1 MEPDPNI
8 HRMAGRIPQS
18 FIDDLTA
25 RADIVELIGSRVE
38 LKKAGRE
45 YRACCPFHNE
55 KTPSFWV
62 SPVKQFYH
70 CFGCGAHGTALGF
83 LMEYDKL
90 SFPEAIEELASRL
103 GLDVPREAGS
113 QPDTAGSTTPLY
125 DMNLRVAKY
134 FASVLPNDARAR
146 EYVKKR
152 GLTSETIDKFLIG
165 FATNS
170 WNEVLKRFGA
180 KDADRKALS
189 DCGLIIER
197 ERTDSRTLDR
207 HYDRFRD
214 RLMFPI
220 RDSRGRV
227 LAFGGRIIDAG
238 EPKYLNS
245 PETMLFHKGRE
256 LYGLYEVRQSRTTL
270 KRLLV
275 VEGYMDVARLHQA
288 GVNYAVATLGTA
300 TTPEHLRR
308 IFKLVN
314 EVVFCFDGDKAG
326 RSAAWRAL
334 GNALPEAR
342 DGRQIRFLFLPEGH
356 DPDSLVGEEGREA
369 FEKRLDGSLPLSEYL
384 ASALAEQADLSHAD
398 GRAQFAELARPLVTK
413 VAPGVYRDLLIE
425 RLSEAIKLTSARL
438 NQLWFNEV
446 TDTAG
451 NHLTSS
457 TPSMP
462 GSARSSSGSRAPRD
476 GGGGRGLVT
485 KAVKLVVHFPSIA
498 GKVSGAHLTQL
509 EMTDDPGS
517 RFLFEL
523 LDQLQ
528 QEPAPNTAVLLER
541 WRERPEVIRMRAL
554 AGEEMLGLEESSAA
568 LDLIAAIEKLAL
580 EPTMRRHDELMAKGD
595 LTDDERTELKE
606 LNVAIHVAKSRGN
619 PTASGTNPGG
629 R

>member
-1 MEPDPNI
+1 
-8 HRMAGRIPQS
+8 MAGRIPQS
-18 FIDDLTA
+18 FIDELTA

-62 SPVKQFYH
+62 SPQKQFYH

-90 SFPEAIEELASRL
+90 SFPEAIEELAGRL
-103 GLDVPREAGS
+103 GLDVPREAS
-113 QPDTAGSTTPLY
+113 STPDNSGSTQPLY
-125 DMNLRVAKY
+125 DLNLKVAKY
-134 FASVLPNDARAR
+134 FASVLPGDARAR
-146 EYVKKR
+146 EYARKR
-152 GLTSETIDKFLIG
+152 GLTRDTVERFMIG
-165 FATNS
+165 FAPNS
-170 WNEVLKRFGA
+170 WNEVLKRFGPTE
-180 KDADRKALS
+180 ADRKVLLE
-189 DCGLIIER
+189 CGLVIER

-227 LAFGGRIIDAG
+227 LAFGGRIVDQG

-245 PETMLFHKGRE
+245 PETLLFHKGRE

-270 KRLLV
+270 KRLMV

-326 RSAAWRAL
+326 RAAAWRAL
-334 GNALPEAR
+334 GNALAEAR

-369 FEKRLDGSLPLSEYL
+369 FEKRLDGALPLSEYL
-384 ASALAEQADLSHAD
+384 ANALGEQVDLSHAD
-398 GRAQFAELARPLVTK
+398 GRAQFAELARPLVSK
-413 VAPGVYRDLLIE
+413 VAPGVYRDLLID
-425 RLSEAIKLTSARL
+425 RLSESIKLPSARL
-438 NQLWFNEV
+438 NQLWFNEI
-446 TDTAG
+446 TDSAG
-451 NHLTSS
+451 SHTTSS
-457 TPSMP
+457 ASEAAA
-462 GSARSSSGSRAPRD
+462 ARAANRPQRARD
-476 GGGGRGLVT
+476 GGGGKGL
-485 KAVKLVVHFPSIA
+485 VHFPGIA
-498 GKVSGAHLTQL
+498 AGVSGAQLTQL

-523 LDQLQ
+523 IDQLQ
-528 QEPAPNTAVLLER
+528 QDPAANTGVLLMR
-541 WRERPEVIRMRAL
+541 WRDRPESPRMTAL
-554 AGEEMLGLEESSAA
+554 AQEELPGIEESGAA
-568 LDLIAAIEKLAL
+568 LELAAAIAALGM
-580 EPTMRRHDELMAKGD
+580 EPTLRRHQELIDKVE
-595 LTDDERTELKE
+595 LTEDERAELRE
-606 LNVAIHVAKSRGN
+606 LTVAMARSKGTSQS
-619 PTASGTNPGG
+619 SGTGPSG

>member
-1 MEPDPNI
+1 
-8 HRMAGRIPQS
+8 MAGRIPQS

-45 YRACCPFHNE
+45 FRACCPFHSE

-62 SPVKQFYH
+62 SPQKQFYH

-90 SFPEAIEELASRL
+90 SFPEAIEELAGRV
-103 GLDVPREAGS
+103 GVDVPREASS
-113 QPDTAGSTTPLY
+113 QPDTSGSTTPLY

-134 FASVLPNDARAR
+134 FASVLPQDARAK
-146 EYVKKR
+146 EYAKKR
-152 GLTSETIDKFLIG
+152 GLTRETIDKFMIG

-227 LAFGGRIIDAG
+227 LAFGGRIIDQG

-256 LYGLYEVRQSRTTL
+256 LYGMYEVRQARTSL

-275 VEGYMDVARLHQA
+275 VEGYMDVARLHQS

-308 IFKLVN
+308 IFKLVG

-326 RSAAWRAL
+326 RAAAWRAL
-334 GNALPEAR
+334 NNALPEAR
-342 DGRQIRFLFLPEGH
+342 EGRQIRFLFLPEGH
-356 DPDSLVGEEGREA
+356 DPDSLVGEEGREK
-369 FEKRLDGSLPLSEYL
+369 FEKRLEGALPLSEYL

-398 GRAQFAELARPLVTK
+398 GRAQYAELARPLVTK
-413 VAPGVYRDLLIE
+413 VAPGVYRDLLID
-425 RLSEAIKLTSARL
+425 RLSESIKLPSARL

-446 TDTAG
+446 TDNQG
-451 NHLTSS
+451 NHLTNSPAEGRPR
-457 TPSMP
+457 T
-462 GSARSSSGSRAPRD
+462 SARPKD
-476 GGGGRGLVT
+476 GGGNKGLVT
-485 KAVKLVVHFPSIA
+485 KAVKLVVHFPGIA
-498 GKVSGAHLTQL
+498 EKISGAQLTRL
-509 EMTDDPGS
+509 ELNEDAGS

-523 LDQLQ
+523 IDQLQ
-528 QEPAPNTAVLLER
+528 QEPAAHTGQLLER
-541 WRERPEVIRMRAL
+541 WRNRPEGPRMEAL
-554 AGEEMLGLEESSAA
+554 AGEEIVGLDDVGAA
-568 LDLIAAIEKLAL
+568 LELVAAIDKLAL
-580 EPTMRRHDELMAKGD
+580 EPTIRRYDELMAKGE
-595 LTDDERTELKE
+595 LSDDERVELKE
-606 LNVAIHVAKSRGN
+606 LTVALHVAKARS
-619 PTASGTNPGG
+619 ASG
-629 R
+629 

>member
-1 MEPDPNI
+1 
-8 HRMAGRIPQS
+8 MAGRIPQS

-90 SFPEAIEELASRL
+90 SFPEAIEELAGRL

-113 QPDTAGSTTPLY
+113 QPDNSGSTTPLY

-146 EYVKKR
+146 EYAKKR
-152 GLTSETIDKFLIG
+152 GLTRDTADKFMIG

-180 KDADRKALS
+180 NDADRKVLAE
-189 DCGLIIER
+189 CGLIIER

-227 LAFGGRIIDAG
+227 LAFGGRIIDQG

-256 LYGLYEVRQSRTTL
+256 LYGLYEVRQSRATL

-326 RSAAWRAL
+326 RAAAWRAL

-342 DGRQIRFLFLPEGH
+342 EGRQIRFLFLPEGH

-369 FEKRLDGSLPLSEYL
+369 FEKRLEGALPLSEYL
-384 ASALAEQADLSHAD
+384 ATALAEQADLSHAD

-425 RLSEAIKLTSARL
+425 RLADSIKLTSARL

-451 NHLTSS
+451 NHLAAAPVSAA
-457 TPSMP
+457 P
-462 GSARSSSGSRAPRD
+462 GARNPISNRVARD
-476 GGGGRGLVT
+476 GGGNKGLVT
-485 KAVKLVVHFPSIA
+485 RAVKLVVHFPAVANRI
-498 GKVSGAHLTQL
+498 SGALLSKL
-509 EMTDDPGS
+509 EMANDPGS

-528 QEPAPNTAVLLER
+528 QEPASNTAVLLER
-541 WRERPEVIRMRAL
+541 WRDRDQEVKRMREL
-554 AGEEMLGLEESSAA
+554 AGEEMLGLEEASAA
-568 LDLIAAIEKLAL
+568 LDLIAAIEPLAL
-580 EPTMRRHDELMAKGD
+580 EPTLRRHDELMAKGD
-595 LTDDERTELKE
+595 LTDDERAELKE
-606 LNVAIHVAKSRGN
+606 LNVAIHMAKSKGA
-619 PTASGTNPGG
+619 PTSSGAGAPG

>member
-1 MEPDPNI
+1 
-8 HRMAGRIPQS
+8 MAGRIPQS

-103 GLDVPREAGS
+103 GLDVPREAGG
-113 QPDTAGSTTPLY
+113 QPDTAGSTAPLY

-134 FASVLPNDARAR
+134 FASVLPNDARAK
-146 EYVKKR
+146 EYVTKR
-152 GLTSETIDKFLIG
+152 GLTRETVDKFMIG

-256 LYGLYEVRQSRTTL
+256 LYGLFEVRQSRATL

-308 IFKLVN
+308 VFKLVN
-314 EVVFCFDGDKAG
+314 EVVFCFDGDRAG
-326 RSAAWRAL
+326 RAAAWRAL

-384 ASALAEQADLSHAD
+384 ASALAEQTDLGHAD

-413 VAPGVYRDLLIE
+413 VVPGVYRDLLID
-425 RLSEAIKLTSARL
+425 RLAESIKLTSARL

-446 TDTAG
+446 TDLAG
-451 NHLTSS
+451 NHLAGAS
-457 TPSMP
+457 
-462 GSARSSSGSRAPRD
+462 RVSGSGFGASTTARLAPNRPRD

-485 KAVKLVVHFPSIA
+485 KAVKLVVHFPAIA
-498 GKVSGAHLTQL
+498 GKVSGAQLTQL

-528 QEPAPNTAVLLER
+528 QDPAAHSAQLLER
-541 WRERPEVIRMRAL
+541 WRDRPEVVRMRAL

-568 LDLIAAIEKLAL
+568 LDLIAAIETLAL
-580 EPTMRRHDELMAKGD
+580 EPTLRRYDELLAKTD
-595 LTDDERTELKE
+595 LNDDERQELKE
-606 LNVAIHVAKSRGN
+606 LNVAIHMAKSKTK
-619 PTASGTNPGG
+619 PAA
-629 R
+629 

>member
-1 MEPDPNI
+1 
-8 HRMAGRIPQS
+8 
-18 FIDDLTA
+18 
-25 RADIVELIGSRVE
+25 
-38 LKKAGRE
+38 
-45 YRACCPFHNE
+45 
-55 KTPSFWV
+55 
-62 SPVKQFYH
+62 
-70 CFGCGAHGTALGF
+70 
-83 LMEYDKL
+83 
-90 SFPEAIEELASRL
+90 
-103 GLDVPREAGS
+103 
-113 QPDTAGSTTPLY
+113 
-125 DMNLRVAKY
+125 MNLRVAKY
-134 FASVLPNDARAR
+134 FASVLPNDSRAR
-146 EYVKKR
+146 DYAQKR
-152 GLTSETIDKFLIG
+152 GLTRETIDTFMIG

-180 KDADRKALS
+180 KDADRKVLS

-288 GVNYAVATLGTA
+288 GITYAVATLGTA

-314 EVVFCFDGDKAG
+314 EVVFCFDGDRAG
-326 RSAAWRAL
+326 RAAAWRAL

-342 DGRQIRFLFLPEGH
+342 DGRQIRFLFLPEGQ
-356 DPDSLVGEEGREA
+356 DPDSLVGAEGREA

-384 ASALAEQADLSHAD
+384 TSALSEQADLSHAD

-413 VAPGVYRDLLIE
+413 VVPGVYRDLLIDHLAE
-425 RLSEAIKLTSARL
+425 SIKLNSARL

-446 TDTAG
+446 TDTVG
-451 NHLTSS
+451 NHLAGSGPSSESGLSS
-457 TPSMP
+457 T
-462 GSARSSSGSRAPRD
+462 SARRSAPRPRD

-485 KAVKLVVHFPSIA
+485 KAVKLVVHFPAIA
-498 GKVSGAHLTQL
+498 SKISGAQLSQL

-523 LDQLQ
+523 LDHLQ
-528 QEPAPNTAVLLER
+528 QDPAAHTAQLLER
-541 WRERPEVIRMRAL
+541 WRERPEVTRMREL

-568 LDLIAAIEKLAL
+568 LDLIAAIERLAL
-580 EPTMRRHDELMAKGD
+580 EPTMRRHDELMAKPA
-595 LTDDERTELKE
+595 LTDDERAELKE
-606 LNVAIHVAKSRGN
+606 LNVAIHLAKSRAN
-619 PTASGTNPGG
+619 PSPSGA
-629 R
+629 RQVSR

>member
-1 MEPDPNI
+1 
-8 HRMAGRIPQS
+8 MAGRIPQS

-113 QPDTAGSTTPLY
+113 QPDTAGSTAPLY

-146 EYVKKR
+146 EYAKKR
-152 GLTSETIDKFLIG
+152 GLTRDTADKFMIG

-180 KDADRKALS
+180 NDTDRKVLA

-326 RSAAWRAL
+326 RAAAWRAL

-342 DGRQIRFLFLPEGH
+342 EGRQIRFLFLPEGH

-384 ASALAEQADLSHAD
+384 ATALAEQADLSHAD

-425 RLSEAIKLTSARL
+425 RMAESIKLTSARL

-451 NHLTSS
+451 NHLSGG
-457 TPSMP
+457 PSP
-462 GSARSSSGSRAPRD
+462 AGSGGAGSNTGYAGVRRPRD

-498 GKVSGAHLTQL
+498 TKVSGAHLSQL
-509 EMTDDPGS
+509 EMTDDAGS

-528 QEPAPNTAVLLER
+528 QEPAANSAVLLER
-541 WRERPEVIRMRAL
+541 WRERPEVARMRAL

-580 EPTMRRHDELMAKGD
+580 EPTMRRYEELMAKGN
-595 LTDDERTELKE
+595 LTEDESAELKE
-606 LNVAIHVAKSRGN
+606 LNVAIHMAKSRGSPG
-619 PTASGTNPGG
+619 PTNSL
-629 R
+629 RE

>member
-1 MEPDPNI
+1 
-8 HRMAGRIPQS
+8 MAGRIPQS
-18 FIDDLTA
+18 FIDELTA

-62 SPVKQFYH
+62 SPQKQFYH

-90 SFPEAIEELASRL
+90 SFPEAIEELAGRL
-103 GLDVPREAGS
+103 GLEVPREASS
-113 QPDTAGSTTPLY
+113 QPDTSGSTQPLY
-125 DMNLRVAKY
+125 DLNLKVAKY
-134 FASVLPNDARAR
+134 FASVLPGDARAK
-146 EYVKKR
+146 EYAKKR
-152 GLTSETIDKFLIG
+152 GLTRETVERFMIG
-165 FATNS
+165 FAPNS
-170 WNEVLKRFGA
+170 WNELLKRFGST
-180 KDADRKALS
+180 DADRKVLLE
-189 DCGLIIER
+189 CGLIIER

-227 LAFGGRIIDAG
+227 LAFGGRIIDQG

-245 PETMLFHKGRE
+245 PETLLFHKGRE
-256 LYGLYEVRQSRTTL
+256 LYGLYEVRQSRTAL
-270 KRLLV
+270 KRLMV

-326 RSAAWRAL
+326 RAAAWRAL
-334 GNALPEAR
+334 ANALPEAR

-356 DPDSLVGEEGREA
+356 DPDSLVGEEGREK
-369 FEKRLDGSLPLSEYL
+369 FEKRLDGALPLSEYL
-384 ASALAEQADLSHAD
+384 ATALGEQVDLSHAD
-398 GRAQFAELARPLVTK
+398 GRAQFAELARPLVSK
-413 VAPGVYRDLLIE
+413 VAPGVYRDLLVS
-425 RLSEAIKLTSARL
+425 RLSESIKLPTARL

-446 TDTAG
+446 TDASGGHTAAPAG
-451 NHLTSS
+451 EPTSNR
-457 TPSMP
+457 
-462 GSARSSSGSRAPRD
+462 AANRSPRARD
-476 GGGGRGLVT
+476 GGGGKGLVT
-485 KAVKLVVHFPSIA
+485 RSVKLLVHFPGIA
-498 GKVSGAHLTQL
+498 ARITGAQLTQL

-523 LDQLQ
+523 IDQLQ
-528 QEPAPNTAVLLER
+528 QEPAASTGVLLMR
-541 WRERPEVIRMRAL
+541 WRERPEVARMTAL
-554 AGEEMLGLEESSAA
+554 AQEELPGIDESGAA
-568 LDLIAAIEKLAL
+568 LELAAAIAALAL
-580 EPTMRRHDELMAKGD
+580 EPTLRRHQELIDKGE
-595 LTDDERTELKE
+595 LTDDERTELRE
-606 LNVAIHVAKSRGN
+606 LTMAMARSKGSHPAPG
-619 PTASGTNPGG
+619 PGTAGQQKL
-629 R
+629 

>member
-1 MEPDPNI
+1 
-8 HRMAGRIPQS
+8 
-18 FIDDLTA
+18 
-25 RADIVELIGSRVE
+25 
-38 LKKAGRE
+38 
-45 YRACCPFHNE
+45 
-55 KTPSFWV
+55 

-113 QPDTAGSTTPLY
+113 QPDNTGSTTPLY

-146 EYVKKR
+146 EYAKKR
-152 GLTSETIDKFLIG
+152 GLTRDTADKFMIG

-170 WNEVLKRFGA
+170 WNEVLKRFGGN
-180 KDADRKALS
+180 DGDRKVLS

-326 RSAAWRAL
+326 RAAAWRAL

-342 DGRQIRFLFLPEGH
+342 DGRQIRFLFLPEGQ
-356 DPDSLVGEEGREA
+356 DPDSLVGVEGREA

-384 ASALAEQADLSHAD
+384 ASALADQADLGHAD
-398 GRAQFAELARPLVTK
+398 GRAQFAELARPLVSK

-425 RLSEAIKLTSARL
+425 RLAESIRLTSARL

-446 TDTAG
+446 TDAAG
-451 NHLTSS
+451 NHLASAPVS
-457 TPSMP
+457 TPS
-462 GSARSSSGSRAPRD
+462 GSRQTTATRAPRD
-476 GGGGRGLVT
+476 GGAGRSLVT

-580 EPTMRRHDELMAKGD
+580 EPTMRRHDELMAKTD
-595 LTDDERTELKE
+595 LTDDERAELKD
-606 LNVAIHVAKSRGN
+606 LNVAIHMAKSKAN
-619 PTASGTNPGG
+619 PVASQTNPAG

>member
-1 MEPDPNI
+1 
-8 HRMAGRIPQS
+8 MAGRIPQG

-45 YRACCPFHNE
+45 YRACCPFHSE

-62 SPVKQFYH
+62 SPQKQFYH

-90 SFPEAIEELASRL
+90 SFPEAIEELAGRL
-103 GLDVPREAGS
+103 GVDVPREASG
-113 QPDTAGSTTPLY
+113 QPDNSGSTTPLY

-146 EYVKKR
+146 EYATKR
-152 GLTSETIDKFLIG
+152 GLTRDTVEKFMIG

-180 KDADRKALS
+180 NDADRKALS

-227 LAFGGRIIDAG
+227 LAFGGRIIDQG

-256 LYGLYEVRQSRTTL
+256 LYGMYEVRQARTTL

-308 IFKLVN
+308 VFKLVN

-326 RSAAWRAL
+326 RAAAWRAL
-334 GNALPEAR
+334 NNALPEAR
-342 DGRQIRFLFLPEGH
+342 DGRQIRFLFLPEGQ
-356 DPDSLVGEEGREA
+356 DPDSLVGEEGREK
-369 FEKRLDGSLPLSEYL
+369 FEKRLDGALPLSEYL
-384 ASALAEQADLSHAD
+384 ATALGEQADLTHAD

-413 VAPGVYRDLLIE
+413 VVPGVYRDLLID
-425 RLSEAIKLTSARL
+425 RLSESIKLPAARL

-446 TDTAG
+446 TDPQG
-451 NHLTSS
+451 NHLGGGTD
-457 TPSMP
+457 PAAASMAQRRT
-462 GSARSSSGSRAPRD
+462 GNRPRD
-476 GGGGRGLVT
+476 GGGNKGLVT
-485 KAVKLVVHFPSIA
+485 RAVKHLVHFPPIA
-498 GKVSGAHLTQL
+498 GRITNAQLSQL
-509 EMTDDPGS
+509 EMSDDAGS

-523 LDQLQ
+523 VDQLKH
-528 QEPAPNTAVLLER
+528 EPAPTTAVLLER
-541 WRERPEVIRMRAL
+541 WRERPEVARMQAL
-554 AGEEMLGLEESSAA
+554 AGEENGGVDESGAA
-568 LDLIAAIEKLAL
+568 LELIAAIDTLSM
-580 EPTMRRHDELMAKGD
+580 EPRLRRHDQLIAKAD
-595 LTDDERTELKE
+595 LNEDERAELKE
-606 LNVAIHVAKSRGN
+606 LTVAIHVAKSRRG
-619 PTASGTNPGG
+619 
-629 R
+629 

>member
-1 MEPDPNI
+1 
-8 HRMAGRIPQS
+8 MAGRIPQG
-18 FIDDLTA
+18 FIDELTA

-62 SPVKQFYH
+62 SPQKQFYH

-90 SFPEAIEELASRL
+90 SFPEAIEELAGRL
-103 GLDVPREAGS
+103 GLEVPREAGS
-113 QPDTAGSTTPLY
+113 GPSDNSGSTQPLY
-125 DMNLRVAKY
+125 DLNLKVAKH
-134 FASVLPNDARAR
+134 FASVLPGDARAR
-146 EYVKKR
+146 EYAKKR
-152 GLTSETIDKFLIG
+152 GLTRETVERFLIG
-165 FATNS
+165 FAPNS
-170 WNEVLKRFGA
+170 WNELLKRFGGLES
-180 KDADRKALS
+180 DRKVLF

-207 HYDRFRD
+207 YYDRFRD

-227 LAFGGRIIDAG
+227 LAFGGRIIDQG

-245 PETMLFHKGRE
+245 PETLLFHKGRE

-326 RSAAWRAL
+326 RAAAWRAL

-369 FEKRLDGSLPLSEYL
+369 FEKRLDGALPLSEYL
-384 ASALAEQADLSHAD
+384 ATALGDQVDLTHAD
-398 GRAQFAELARPLVTK
+398 GRAQFAEAARPLVSK

-425 RLSEAIKLTSARL
+425 RLSESIKLPSARL
-438 NQLWFNEV
+438 NQLWFNEA
-446 TDTAG
+446 TA
-451 NHLTSS
+451 
-457 TPSMP
+457 P
-462 GSARSSSGSRAPRD
+462 GGTHMAGAAPEPARAAPDRSSRPRD
-476 GGGGRGLVT
+476 GGGGKGLVT
-485 KAVKLVVHFPSIA
+485 KAVKLLVHFPGIA
-498 GKVSGAHLTQL
+498 GKISGTQLTQL
-509 EMTDDPGS
+509 EMTGDAGS

-523 LDQLQ
+523 IDQLQ
-528 QEPAPNTAVLLER
+528 QEPASNTGVLLTR
-541 WRERPEVIRMRAL
+541 WRERPEVARMTAL
-554 AGEEMLGLEESSAA
+554 AQEELPGVDETGASLELA
-568 LDLIAAIEKLAL
+568 AAISTLAL
-580 EPTMRRHDELMAKGD
+580 EPTLRRHQELIDKGE
-595 LTDDERTELKE
+595 LSEDERAELRE
-606 LNVAIHVAKSRGN
+606 LNVAMARSKGS
-619 PTASGTNPGG
+619 
-629 R
+629 

>member
-1 MEPDPNI
+1 
-8 HRMAGRIPQS
+8 MAGRIPQS

-113 QPDTAGSTTPLY
+113 QPDTAGSTAPLY

-134 FASVLPNDARAR
+134 FAGVLPNDPRAR
-146 EYVKKR
+146 EYAKKR
-152 GLTSETIDKFLIG
+152 GLTSETIEKFMIG

-180 KDADRKALS
+180 RDADRKVLS

-256 LYGLYEVRQSRTTL
+256 LYGLFEVRQSRTTL
-270 KRLLV
+270 KRLMV

-326 RSAAWRAL
+326 RAAAWRAL

-356 DPDSLVGEEGREA
+356 DPDSLVGIEGREV
-369 FEKRLDGSLPLSEYL
+369 FEKRLDGALPLSEYL
-384 ASALAEQADLSHAD
+384 AAALAEQTDLSHAD

-413 VAPGVYRDLLIE
+413 VAPGVYRDLLID
-425 RLSEAIKLTSARL
+425 RLSESIKLTSARL

-446 TDTAG
+446 TDSAG
-451 NHLTSS
+451 THLASGAS
-457 TPSMP
+457 ARPG
-462 GSARSSSGSRAPRD
+462 GSATPANLASRRPRD
-476 GGGGRGLVT
+476 GGGGKGLVT

-498 GKVSGAHLTQL
+498 ARVSGAQLTQL
-509 EMTDDPGS
+509 EMTEDLGS

-528 QEPAPNTAVLLER
+528 QDPAAHTAQLLER
-541 WRERPEVIRMRAL
+541 WRDRPEVTRMLAL
-554 AGEEMLGLEESSAA
+554 AGEEMLGLDESSAA
-568 LDLIAAIEKLAL
+568 MDLISAIEKLAL
-580 EPTMRRHDELMAKGD
+580 EPTLRRHDELMSKGD
-595 LTDDERTELKE
+595 LNDDERAELKE
-606 LNVAIHVAKSRGN
+606 LNVAIHVAKRKAN
-619 PTASGTNPGG
+619 P
-629 R
+629 

>member
-1 MEPDPNI
+1 
-8 HRMAGRIPQS
+8 MAGRIPQS

-103 GLDVPREAGS
+103 GLDVPREAGA
-113 QPDTAGSTTPLY
+113 QPDTAGSTAPLY

-134 FASVLPNDARAR
+134 FASVLPNDARAT

-152 GLTSETIDKFLIG
+152 GLTRETVEKFLIG

-170 WNEVLKRFGA
+170 WNEVLKRFGT
-180 KDADRKALS
+180 KDADRRVLS

-245 PETMLFHKGRE
+245 PETLLFHKGRE
-256 LYGLYEVRQSRTTL
+256 LYGLYEVRQSRNAL

-314 EVVFCFDGDKAG
+314 EVVFCFDGDRAG
-326 RSAAWRAL
+326 RAAAWRAL

-384 ASALAEQADLSHAD
+384 VSALAEQADLSHAD
-398 GRAQFAELARPLVTK
+398 GRAQFAELARPLVQK
-413 VAPGVYRDLLIE
+413 VAPGVYRDLLID
-425 RLSEAIKLTSARL
+425 RLAESIRLTSARL

-451 NHLTSS
+451 NHLE
-457 TPSMP
+457 
-462 GSARSSSGSRAPRD
+462 SRASPESGHSSAGRRVPHRPRD
-476 GGGGRGLVT
+476 GGGGKGLVT
-485 KAVKLVVHFPSIA
+485 KAVKLVVHFPAIA
-498 GKVSGAHLTQL
+498 ANLSGAQLTQL

-523 LDQLQ
+523 LDHLQ
-528 QEPAPNTAVLLER
+528 QEPASNTAVLLER
-541 WRERPEVIRMRAL
+541 WRERPEIARMRAL

-568 LDLIAAIEKLAL
+568 LDLIAAIETLSL
-580 EPTMRRHDELMAKGD
+580 EPTVRRYDELIAKGD
-595 LTDDERTELKE
+595 LNDDERQELKE
-606 LNVAIHVAKSRGN
+606 LNVAIHMAKSKST
-619 PTASGTNPGG
+619 PIPSTNAPGG

>member
-1 MEPDPNI
+1 
-8 HRMAGRIPQS
+8 MAGRIPQT

-45 YRACCPFHNE
+45 YKACCPFHGE

-62 SPVKQFYH
+62 SPQKQFYH

-90 SFPEAIEELASRL
+90 SFPEAIEELAGRL
-103 GLDVPREAGS
+103 GLDVPREASS
-113 QPDTAGSTTPLY
+113 QPDNSGSTAPLY

-134 FASVLPNDARAR
+134 FAGVLPGDNRAK
-146 EYVKKR
+146 EYAKKR
-152 GLTSETIDKFLIG
+152 GLTRETVDKFMIG

-170 WNEVLKRFGA
+170 WNEVVKRFGA
-180 KDADRKALS
+180 NDHDRKALA

-227 LAFGGRIIDAG
+227 LAFGGRIIDQG

-256 LYGLYEVRQSRTTL
+256 LYGMYEVRQNRGTL
-270 KRLLV
+270 RRLLV

-288 GVNYAVATLGTA
+288 GVTYAVATLGTA

-326 RSAAWRAL
+326 RAAAWRAL
-334 GNALPEAR
+334 NNALPEAR

-356 DPDSLVGEEGREA
+356 DPDSLVGEEGREK
-369 FEKRLDGSLPLSEYL
+369 FEKRLDGALPLSEYL

-413 VAPGVYRDLLIE
+413 VAPGVYRDLLID
-425 RLSEAIKLTSARL
+425 RLSESIKLPSARL
-438 NQLWFNEV
+438 NQLWFNEATGPEGDHAKV
-446 TDTAG
+446 EPPP
-451 NHLTSS
+451 
-457 TPSMP
+457 TPS
-462 GSARSSSGSRAPRD
+462 SLAARRLAGRARD
-476 GGGGRGLVT
+476 GGGNKGLVT
-485 KAVKLVVHFPSIA
+485 KAVKHLVHFPGIA
-498 GKVSGAHLTQL
+498 DSVTGGQLSRL
-509 EMTDDPGS
+509 EMNDDPGAQ
-517 RFLFEL
+517 FLFAL
-523 LDQLQ
+523 IDQLQ
-528 QEPAPNTAVLLER
+528 QEPAANTGVLLER
-541 WRERPEVIRMRAL
+541 WRDRPEAIRLQAL
-554 AGEEMLGLEESSAA
+554 ASEEHP
-568 LDLIAAIEKLAL
+568 DAIESGAAQELINVVETLAL
-580 EPTMRRHDELMAKGD
+580 EPMARRLEELRLKDGLSPDEAAEFRE
-595 LTDDERTELKE
+595 LTVTVSQSKR
-606 LNVAIHVAKSRGN
+606 RG
-619 PTASGTNPGG
+619 S
-629 R
+629 

>member
-1 MEPDPNI
+1 
-8 HRMAGRIPQS
+8 MAGRIPQS

-62 SPVKQFYH
+62 SPAKQFYH

-90 SFPEAIEELASRL
+90 SFPEAIEELAGRL
-103 GLDVPREAGS
+103 GLDVPREAS
-113 QPDTAGSTTPLY
+113 NQPDNTGSITPLY
-125 DMNLRVAKY
+125 EMNLRVAKH

-146 EYVKKR
+146 EYAKKR
-152 GLTSETIDKFLIG
+152 GLTRETIEKFMIG
-165 FATNS
+165 FAPES

-180 KDADRKALS
+180 NDTDRKALA

-207 HYDRFRD
+207 YYDRFRD

-227 LAFGGRIIDAG
+227 LAFGGRIIDQG

-245 PETMLFHKGRE
+245 PETLLFHKGRE
-256 LYGLYEVRQSRTTL
+256 LYGMYEVRQARTTL
-270 KRLLV
+270 KRLMV

-326 RSAAWRAL
+326 RAAAWRAL

-342 DGRQIRFLFLPEGH
+342 DGRQIRFLFLPEGQ
-356 DPDSLVGEEGREA
+356 DPDSLVGEEGREK
-369 FEKRLDGSLPLSEYL
+369 FEKRLDGALPLSEYL

-413 VAPGVYRDLLIE
+413 VAPGVYRDLLID
-425 RLSEAIKLTSARL
+425 RLSESIKLPSARL
-438 NQLWFNEV
+438 NQLWFKEV
-446 TDTAG
+446 TDAQG
-451 NHLTSS
+451 NHLGGAPVPESSS
-457 TPSMP
+457 TSRRTA
-462 GSARSSSGSRAPRD
+462 ARPRD
-476 GGGGRGLVT
+476 GGGGKGLVT
-485 KAVKLVVHFPSIA
+485 RAVKHLVHFPAIA
-498 GKVSGAHLTQL
+498 EKVSGAQLTQL
-509 EMTDDPGS
+509 EMNDDAGS

-528 QEPAPNTAVLLER
+528 QEPAPTTAVLLER
-541 WRERPEVIRMRAL
+541 WRERPEVARMQAL
-554 AGEEMLGLEESSAA
+554 AGEENGGIDEGGAA
-568 LDLIAAIEKLAL
+568 LELVNVIESLAM
-580 EPTMRRHDELMAKGD
+580 EPRLRRYDELMGKGD
-595 LTDDERTELKE
+595 LTEDERTELKE
-606 LNVAIHVAKSRGN
+606 LTVAIHLAKSRATQSG
-619 PTASGTNPGG
+619 PAASPAA

>member
-1 MEPDPNI
+1 
-8 HRMAGRIPQS
+8 MAGRIPQS

-45 YRACCPFHNE
+45 YRACCPFHSE

-62 SPVKQFYH
+62 SPQKQFYH

-90 SFPEAIEELASRL
+90 SFPEAIEELANRL
-103 GLDVPREAGS
+103 GLEVPREAS
-113 QPDTAGSTTPLY
+113 TQPDTTGSTTPLY
-125 DMNLRVAKY
+125 DMNLKVAKY

-146 EYVKKR
+146 EYAKKR
-152 GLTSETIDKFLIG
+152 GLTRETAEKFMIG

-180 KDADRKALS
+180 SDSDRKALA

-197 ERTDSRTLDR
+197 ERTDSRTMDR

-220 RDSRGRV
+220 RDARGRV
-227 LAFGGRIIDAG
+227 LAFGGRIIDQG

-245 PETMLFHKGRE
+245 PETLLFHKGRE
-256 LYGLYEVRQSRTTL
+256 LYGLYEVRQSRASL

-288 GVNYAVATLGTA
+288 GVTYAVATLGTA

-308 IFKLVN
+308 IFKLVS

-326 RSAAWRAL
+326 RAAAWRAL

-342 DGRQIRFLFLPEGH
+342 EGRQIRFLFLPEGH

-384 ASALAEQADLSHAD
+384 VAALGEQSDLSHAD
-398 GRAQFAELARPLVTK
+398 GRAKFAEAARPLVSR
-413 VAPGVYRDLLIE
+413 VAPGLYRDLLID
-425 RLSEAIKLTSARL
+425 RLADAIKLSAARL
-438 NQLWFNEV
+438 NQLWFNEA
-446 TDTAG
+446 TDAGGAHHASRDAHGGAGLNSTALSPRPVPRAKG
-451 NHLTSS
+451 A
-457 TPSMP
+457 
-462 GSARSSSGSRAPRD
+462 ARG
-476 GGGGRGLVT
+476 GLVT
-485 KAVKLVVHFPSIA
+485 QAVKLVVHFPSVA
-498 GKVSGAHLTQL
+498 ERVTGSLMSKLELT
-509 EMTDDPGS
+509 EDPGA

-523 LDQLQ
+523 LEHLQ
-528 QEPAPNTAVLLER
+528 ELPAAHTGQLLER
-541 WRERPEVIRMRAL
+541 DYWKARSEYGRLQAL
-554 AGEEMLGLEESSAA
+554 ASEELPAHHDEAAALSELASAIEMLSHE
-568 LDLIAAIEKLAL
+568 
-580 EPTMRRHDELMAKGD
+580 TTVRRYNELLAKGD
-595 LTDDERTELKE
+595 DLSDDERTEFKE
-606 LNVAIHVAKSRGN
+606 LLVLINTAKAKVGAAV
-619 PTASGTNPGG
+619 TGSGAGG

>member
-1 MEPDPNI
+1 
-8 HRMAGRIPQS
+8 MAGRIPQS
-18 FIDDLTA
+18 FSDDRTA
-25 RADIVELIGSRVE
+25 RADIVELIGTRVE

-90 SFPEAIEELASRL
+90 SFPEAIEELAGRL
-103 GLDVPREAGS
+103 GLDVPREAGG
-113 QPDTAGSTTPLY
+113 QPETAGSTAPLY

-134 FASVLPNDARAR
+134 FASVLPNDARAQ
-146 EYVKKR
+146 EYAQKR
-152 GLTSETIDKFLIG
+152 GLTRETIEKFMIG

-170 WNEVLKRFGA
+170 WNEVIKRFGA
-180 KDADRKALS
+180 NETDRKALS
-189 DCGLIIER
+189 ECGLIIER

-207 HYDRFRD
+207 HYDRFRE

-256 LYGLYEVRQSRTTL
+256 LYGLYEVRQSRSTL
-270 KRLLV
+270 KRLMV

-326 RSAAWRAL
+326 RAAAWRAL

-369 FEKRLDGSLPLSEYL
+369 FEKRLAQALPLSEYL
-384 ASALAEQADLSHAD
+384 AISLGEQTDLSHAD
-398 GRAQFAELARPLVTK
+398 GRAQFAELARPLVGK
-413 VAPGVYRDLLIE
+413 VAPGVYRDLLID
-425 RLSEAIKLTSARL
+425 RLAESIKLSSARL
-438 NQLWFNEV
+438 NQLWFNEI
-446 TDTAG
+446 TDKAG
-451 NHLTSS
+451 NHLTGAG
-457 TPSMP
+457 PIAEAGLAGGAP
-462 GSARSSSGSRAPRD
+462 GRRASARPRD
-476 GGGGRGLVT
+476 GGGGKGLIT
-485 KAVKLVVHFPSIA
+485 KAVRHLVHFPGVATGI
-498 GKVSGAHLTQL
+498 SGAQLTQL
-509 EMTDDPGS
+509 EMNDDPGA

-523 LDQLQ
+523 IDQLQ
-528 QEPAPNTAVLLER
+528 QEPAAHTAQLLER
-541 WRERPEVIRMRAL
+541 WRDRPEGARMRAL
-554 AGEEMLGLEESSAA
+554 AGEELVGIDEAGAA
-568 LDLIAAIEKLAL
+568 LELASVIDTL
-580 EPTMRRHDELMAKGD
+580 AMEPTLRRHDELMAKQD
-595 LTDDERTELKE
+595 LTDDERTELKG
-606 LNVAIHVAKSRGN
+606 LNVAIHVSKSRAAQSAG
-619 PTASGTNPGG
+619 GEGFGG

>member
-1 MEPDPNI
+1 
-8 HRMAGRIPQS
+8 MAGRIPQS

-90 SFPEAIEELASRL
+90 SFPEAIEELAGRL
-103 GLDVPREAGS
+103 GLDVPREAGG
-113 QPDTAGSTTPLY
+113 QPDNSGSTTPLY

-134 FASVLPNDARAR
+134 FAGVLPNDARAK
-146 EYVKKR
+146 EYAKKR
-152 GLTSETIDKFLIG
+152 GLTRETVDKFMIG

-180 KDADRKALS
+180 NDTDRRALS

-256 LYGLYEVRQSRTTL
+256 LYGLYEVRQSRATL

-288 GVNYAVATLGTA
+288 RVNYAVATLGTA

-342 DGRQIRFLFLPEGH
+342 EGRQIRFLFLPEGH

-384 ASALAEQADLSHAD
+384 ASALGEQADLSHAD

-425 RLSEAIKLTSARL
+425 RMAESIKLTAARL
-438 NQLWFNEV
+438 NQIWFNEV

-451 NHLTSS
+451 NHLSGGSQGTES
-457 TPSMP
+457 TRA
-462 GSARSSSGSRAPRD
+462 GSAPTNLAARRPRD

-498 GKVSGAHLTQL
+498 ARVSGAQLSQL

-528 QEPAPNTAVLLER
+528 QEPAVNTAVLLER

-554 AGEEMLGLEESSAA
+554 AGEEMLGLEEASAA
-568 LDLIAAIEKLAL
+568 LDLIAAIETLAL
-580 EPTMRRHDELMAKGD
+580 EPTVRRYDELMAKGD
-595 LTDDERTELKE
+595 LTDDERAELKD
-606 LNVAIHVAKSRGN
+606 LNVAIHMAKSKAS
-619 PTASGTNPGG
+619 PAASGTTPVG

>member
-1 MEPDPNI
+1 
-8 HRMAGRIPQS
+8 MAGRIPQS

-113 QPDTAGSTTPLY
+113 APDTAGSTAPLY

-134 FASVLPNDARAR
+134 FAGVLPNDARAR
-146 EYVKKR
+146 EYAKKR
-152 GLTSETIDKFLIG
+152 GLTAETIDKFMIG

-170 WNEVLKRFGA
+170 WNEVLKRFGT
-180 KDADRKALS
+180 KDADRKALA

-256 LYGLYEVRQSRTTL
+256 LYGLFEVRQSRATL
-270 KRLLV
+270 KRLMV

-326 RSAAWRAL
+326 RAAAWRAL

-356 DPDSLVGEEGREA
+356 DPDSLVGIEGREA
-369 FEKRLDGSLPLSEYL
+369 FEKRLDGALPLSEYL
-384 ASALAEQADLSHAD
+384 ASALAEQTDLSHAD

-413 VAPGVYRDLLIE
+413 VAPGVYRDLLID
-425 RLSEAIKLTSARL
+425 RLSESIKLTPARL
-438 NQLWFNEV
+438 NQIWFNEV

-451 NHLTSS
+451 NHLSS
-457 TPSMP
+457 
-462 GSARSSSGSRAPRD
+462 GASSSGSGGSATPSNLASRRPRD
-476 GGGGRGLVT
+476 GGGGKGLVT
-485 KAVKLVVHFPSIA
+485 KAVKLVVHFPAIA
-498 GKVSGAHLTQL
+498 GRVSGAQLTLL
-509 EMTDDPGS
+509 EMTDDAGS

-528 QEPAPNTAVLLER
+528 QEPAAHTAQLLER
-541 WRERPEVIRMRAL
+541 WRDRPEVARMHAL
-554 AGEEMLGLEESSAA
+554 AGEEMLGLDESSAA
-568 LDLIAAIEKLAL
+568 LDLISAIEKLAL

-595 LTDDERTELKE
+595 LTEDERAELKE
-606 LNVAIHVAKSRGN
+606 LNLAIHVAKSKASPQG
-619 PTASGTNPGG
+619 SGTTPAA

>member
-1 MEPDPNI
+1 
-8 HRMAGRIPQS
+8 MAGRIPQS

-103 GLDVPREAGS
+103 GLDVPREAGA
-113 QPDTAGSTTPLY
+113 PTDTTGSTTPLY

-134 FASVLPNDARAR
+134 FASVLPNDARAK

-152 GLTSETIDKFLIG
+152 GLTRETVDKFLIG

-256 LYGLYEVRQSRTTL
+256 LYGLYEVRQSRSTL

-384 ASALAEQADLSHAD
+384 AAALAEQADLSHAD
-398 GRAQFAELARPLVTK
+398 GRAQFAELARPLVSK
-413 VAPGVYRDLLIE
+413 VAPGVYRDLLID
-425 RLSEAIKLTSARL
+425 RLAESIRLTSARL

-451 NHLTSS
+451 NHLTG
-457 TPSMP
+457 M
-462 GSARSSSGSRAPRD
+462 GANAASGHAPRLPANRPRD
-476 GGGGRGLVT
+476 GGGGKGLVT
-485 KAVKLVVHFPSIA
+485 KAVKLVVHFPAIA
-498 GKVSGAHLTQL
+498 AKVSGAQLTQL

-541 WRERPEVIRMRAL
+541 WRDRPEVVRMRTL

-568 LDLIAAIEKLAL
+568 LDLVAAIETLSL
-580 EPTMRRHDELMAKGD
+580 EPTVRRYDELMAKSD
-595 LTDDERTELKE
+595 LSEDERQELKA
-606 LNVAIHVAKSRGN
+606 LNVAIHMAKSKAN
-619 PTASGTNPGG
+619 PVASGGAPAG
-629 R
+629 

>member
-1 MEPDPNI
+1 
-8 HRMAGRIPQS
+8 MAGRIPQS

-62 SPVKQFYH
+62 SPQKQFYH

-90 SFPEAIEELASRL
+90 SFPEAIEELAGRL
-103 GLDVPREAGS
+103 GLEVPREAGGAPS
-113 QPDTAGSTTPLY
+113 DNSGSTQPLY
-125 DMNLRVAKY
+125 DMNLRVAKH
-134 FASVLPNDARAR
+134 FASILPNDARAR
-146 EYVKKR
+146 EYARKR
-152 GLTSETIDKFLIG
+152 GLTRETIEKFMIG
-165 FATNS
+165 FALNS
-170 WNEVLKRFGA
+170 WNDLLKKFGSAEADKKVL
-180 KDADRKALS
+180 L
-189 DCGLIIER
+189 DCGLVIER

-227 LAFGGRIIDAG
+227 LAFGGRIIDQG

-256 LYGLYEVRQSRTTL
+256 LYGLYEVRQARTTL
-270 KRLLV
+270 RRLLV

-326 RSAAWRAL
+326 RAAAWRAL

-356 DPDSLVGEEGREA
+356 DPDSLVGEEGQAA
-369 FEKRLDGSLPLSEYL
+369 FEKRLESALPLSEYL
-384 ASALAEQADLSHAD
+384 ATALADQADLSHAD
-398 GRAQFAELARPLVTK
+398 GRAQFAELARPLVSK
-413 VAPGVYRDLLIE
+413 VVPGVYRDLLIE
-425 RLSEAIKLTSARL
+425 RLSESIKLPPARL
-438 NQLWFNEV
+438 NQLWFNEATNV
-446 TDTAG
+446 AG
-451 NHLTSS
+451 THLTE
-457 TPSMP
+457 
-462 GSARSSSGSRAPRD
+462 SAAPRTSRAESHGARRGRD
-476 GGGGRGLVT
+476 GGGNKGLVT
-485 KAVKLVVHFPSIA
+485 KTVKLLVHFPSIA
-498 GKVSGAHLTQL
+498 ARISGAQLTRL
-509 EMTDDPGS
+509 EMNDDPGS

-523 LDQLQ
+523 IDHLQ
-528 QEPAPNTAVLLER
+528 QEPAASSAVLLER
-541 WRERPEVIRMRAL
+541 WRERPEAARMQAL
-554 AGEEMLGLEESSAA
+554 AGEELAAIDESGAA
-568 LDLIAAIEKLAL
+568 LELAAAIENLAM
-580 EPTMRRHDELMAKGD
+580 EPTFRRHDELMAKGE
-595 LTDDERTELKE
+595 LTEDERTELKE
-606 LNVAIHVAKSRGN
+606 LNVAIHLAKSKGSPVAPGN
-619 PTASGTNPGG
+619 APV

>member
-1 MEPDPNI
+1 
-8 HRMAGRIPQS
+8 MAGRIPQS

-90 SFPEAIEELASRL
+90 SFPEAIEELAGRL

-134 FASVLPNDARAR
+134 FASVLPNDTRAR
-146 EYVKKR
+146 EYAKKR
-152 GLTSETIDKFLIG
+152 GLTAETIEKFMIG

-270 KRLLV
+270 RRLMV

-326 RSAAWRAL
+326 RAAAWRAL

-356 DPDSLVGEEGREA
+356 DPDSLVGIEGREA

-384 ASALAEQADLSHAD
+384 ASALAEQTDLAHAD

-413 VAPGVYRDLLIE
+413 VAPGVYRDLLID
-425 RLSEAIKLTSARL
+425 RLSESIKLTSARL

-451 NHLTSS
+451 NHLTS
-457 TPSMP
+457 
-462 GSARSSSGSRAPRD
+462 GGSSSGSSGSVGPSQPHLTPSPRWRWGQGPRHQGRQARGPFPVHRHQDFGSPAHPTRNDRRPWFAVPVRTARPAPA
-476 GGGGRGLVT
+476 GPCCPHG
-485 KAVKLVVHFPSIA
+485 AIA
-498 GKVSGAHLTQL
+498 G
-509 EMTDDPGS
+509 
-517 RFLFEL
+517 
-523 LDQLQ
+523 
-528 QEPAPNTAVLLER
+528 
-541 WRERPEVIRMRAL
+541 AL
-554 AGEEMLGLEESSAA
+554 AR
-568 LDLIAAIEKLAL
+568 
-580 EPTMRRHDELMAKGD
+580 P
-595 LTDDERTELKE
+595 
-606 LNVAIHVAKSRGN
+606 
-619 PTASGTNPGG
+619 PGG
-629 R
+629 RRACMPWRARKCSASMNPRRHWT

>member
-1 MEPDPNI
+1 MEPDPRI

-134 FASVLPNDARAR
+134 FASVLPNDARAK
-146 EYVKKR
+146 EYAVKR
-152 GLTSETIDKFLIG
+152 GLTRETVEKFMIG

-245 PETMLFHKGRE
+245 PETLLFHKGRE
-256 LYGLYEVRQSRTTL
+256 LYGLYEVRQSRATL

-326 RSAAWRAL
+326 RAAAWRAL

-342 DGRQIRFLFLPEGH
+342 EGRQIRFLFLPEGH
-356 DPDSLVGEEGREA
+356 DPDSLVGIEGREA
-369 FEKRLDGSLPLSEYL
+369 FEKRLDGALPLSEYL
-384 ASALAEQADLSHAD
+384 ASALAEQTDLSHAD

-413 VAPGVYRDLLIE
+413 VAPGVYRDLLID
-425 RLSEAIKLTSARL
+425 RLAESIKLTSARL

-446 TDTAG
+446 TDSVG
-451 NHLTSS
+451 NHLSGAAS
-457 TPSMP
+457 QSEPRRAPS
-462 GSARSSSGSRAPRD
+462 RPRD
-476 GGGGRGLVT
+476 GGAGRGLVT

-498 GKVSGAHLTQL
+498 TRISGAQLTAL

-528 QEPAPNTAVLLER
+528 QDPAAHTAQLLER
-541 WRERPEVIRMRAL
+541 WRERPEVTRMHAL
-554 AGEEMLGLEESSAA
+554 AGEEMLGLDEPSAA
-568 LDLIAAIEKLAL
+568 LDLISAIEKLAL
-580 EPTMRRHDELMAKGD
+580 EPTMRRHDELMAKAD
-595 LTDDERTELKE
+595 LTEDERAELKE
-606 LNVAIHVAKSRGN
+606 LNVAIHVAKSKAN
-619 PTASGTNPGG
+619 PQGSGAGPAA

>member
-1 MEPDPNI
+1 
-8 HRMAGRIPQS
+8 MAGRIPQT
-18 FIDDLTA
+18 FIDELTA

-62 SPVKQFYH
+62 SPQKQFYH
-70 CFGCGAHGTALGF
+70 CFGCGVHGTALGF

-90 SFPEAIEELASRL
+90 SFPEAIEELAGRL
-103 GLDVPREAGS
+103 GLDVPREASS
-113 QPDTAGSTTPLY
+113 QPDTSGSTQPLY
-125 DMNLRVAKY
+125 DMNLKVAKY
-134 FASVLPNDARAR
+134 FASVLPGDARAK
-146 EYVKKR
+146 EYAKKR
-152 GLTSETIDKFLIG
+152 GLTRETVEKFMIG

-170 WNEVLKRFGA
+170 WNEVLKRFGSA
-180 KDADRKALS
+180 ESDRKVLS
-189 DCGLIIER
+189 ECGLIIER

-227 LAFGGRIIDAG
+227 LAFGGRIIDQG

-245 PETMLFHKGRE
+245 PETLLFHKGRE
-256 LYGLYEVRQSRTTL
+256 LYGLYEVRQSRATL
-270 KRLLV
+270 KRLMV

-326 RSAAWRAL
+326 RAAAWRAL

-369 FEKRLDGSLPLSEYL
+369 FEKRLDGALPLSEYL
-384 ASALAEQADLSHAD
+384 AHALGEQVDLSHAD
-398 GRAQFAELARPLVTK
+398 GRAQFAELARPLVSK
-413 VAPGVYRDLLIE
+413 VAPGVYRDLLID
-425 RLSEAIKLTSARL
+425 RLSESIKLSSARL

-446 TDTAG
+446 TDPAG
-451 NHLTSS
+451 THLASS
-457 TPSMP
+457 TPSE
-462 GSARSSSGSRAPRD
+462 AVRSGQTMRATRPRD
-476 GGGGRGLVT
+476 GGGGKGLVT
-485 KAVKLVVHFPSIA
+485 RAVKLLVHFPAIA
-498 GKVSGAHLTQL
+498 GRISGAQLTQL
-509 EMTDDPGS
+509 EMADDAGS
-517 RFLFEL
+517 KFLFEL
-523 LDQLQ
+523 IDQLQ
-528 QEPAPNTAVLLER
+528 QEPAINTGVLLTR
-541 WRERPEVIRMRAL
+541 WRERPESARLTAL
-554 AGEEMLGLEESSAA
+554 AQEELPGIDENGAA
-568 LDLIAAIEKLAL
+568 LDLASAIGTLAL
-580 EPTMRRHDELMAKGD
+580 EPTLRRHQELLDKDELSE
-595 LTDDERTELKE
+595 DERTELRE
-606 LNVAIHVAKSRGN
+606 LTQAMARSKGNAKS
-619 PTASGTNPGG
+619 
-629 R
+629 

>member
-1 MEPDPNI
+1 
-8 HRMAGRIPQS
+8 MAGRIPQN
-18 FIDDLTA
+18 FIDELTA

-62 SPVKQFYH
+62 SPQKQFYH

-90 SFPEAIEELASRL
+90 SFPEAIEELAGRL
-103 GLDVPREAGS
+103 GLEVPREASS
-113 QPDTAGSTTPLY
+113 QPDNSGSTQPLY
-125 DMNLRVAKY
+125 DLNLKVAKY
-134 FASVLPNDARAR
+134 FASVLPGDARAR
-146 EYVKKR
+146 EYAKKR
-152 GLTSETIDKFLIG
+152 GLTRETLERFMIG
-165 FATNS
+165 FAPNS
-170 WNEVLKRFGA
+170 WNEVLKRFGTTES
-180 KDADRKALS
+180 DRKVLL

-227 LAFGGRIIDAG
+227 LAFGGRIIDQG

-245 PETMLFHKGRE
+245 PETLLFHKGRE
-256 LYGLYEVRQSRTTL
+256 LYGMYEVRQSRTAL

-326 RSAAWRAL
+326 RAAAWRAL

-342 DGRQIRFLFLPEGH
+342 EGRQIRFLFLPEGH

-369 FEKRLDGSLPLSEYL
+369 FESRLDGALPLSEYL
-384 ASALAEQADLSHAD
+384 AAALGEQVDLSHAD
-398 GRAQFAELARPLVTK
+398 GRAQFAELARPLVSK
-413 VAPGVYRDLLIE
+413 VAPGVYRDLLIS
-425 RLSEAIKLTSARL
+425 RLSESIKLPTARL

-446 TDTAG
+446 TDAAG
-451 NHLTSS
+451 GHLA
-457 TPSMP
+457 
-462 GSARSSSGSRAPRD
+462 GSASESPAARPASRSPRPHD
-476 GGGGRGLVT
+476 GGGNKGLVT
-485 KAVKLVVHFPSIA
+485 RAVKLLVHFPHIA
-498 GKVSGAHLTQL
+498 SRVTGAQLTQL
-509 EMTDDPGS
+509 EMTEGAGS

-523 LDQLQ
+523 IDQLQ
-528 QEPAPNTAVLLER
+528 QEPAATTAVLLMR
-541 WRERPEVIRMRAL
+541 WRERAEAARLTAL
-554 AGEEMLGLEESSAA
+554 AQEELPGIDENGAALELAAAISTLGLEPTLRRYQELIDKGELNEDERAELRELTAAMARSKSAA
-568 LDLIAAIEKLAL
+568 
-580 EPTMRRHDELMAKGD
+580 
-595 LTDDERTELKE
+595 
-606 LNVAIHVAKSRGN
+606 
-619 PTASGTNPGG
+619 
-629 R
+629 

>member
-1 MEPDPNI
+1 
-8 HRMAGRIPQS
+8 MAGRIPQS

-90 SFPEAIEELASRL
+90 SFPEAIEELAGRL

-113 QPDTAGSTTPLY
+113 QPDNSGSTTPLY

-146 EYVKKR
+146 EYAKKR
-152 GLTSETIDKFLIG
+152 GLTRDTVDKFMIG

-170 WNEVLKRFGA
+170 WNEVLKKFGA
-180 KDADRKALS
+180 NDTDRKVLS
-189 DCGLIIER
+189 ECGLIIER

-256 LYGLYEVRQSRTTL
+256 LYGLYEVRQSRATL

-288 GVNYAVATLGTA
+288 GVTYAVATLGTA

-326 RSAAWRAL
+326 RAAAWRAL
-334 GNALPEAR
+334 SNALPEAR

-369 FEKRLDGSLPLSEYL
+369 FEKRLESALPLSEYL
-384 ASALAEQADLSHAD
+384 ATALGEQADLSHAD

-413 VAPGVYRDLLIE
+413 VAPGVYRDLLID
-425 RLSEAIKLTSARL
+425 RLADSIKLSAARL

-451 NHLTSS
+451 NHLTA
-457 TPSMP
+457 PP
-462 GSARSSSGSRAPRD
+462 VPAASGSRNPTANRVARD
-476 GGGGRGLVT
+476 GGGNKGLVT
-485 KAVKLVVHFPSIA
+485 RAVKLVVHFPAIA
-498 GKVSGAHLTQL
+498 TRVSGALLSRL
-509 EMTDDPGS
+509 EINDDPGS

-528 QEPAPNTAVLLER
+528 QDPASNTAVLLER
-541 WRERPEVIRMRAL
+541 WRERAEVARMRAL
-554 AGEEMLGLEESSAA
+554 AGEEMLGLEEASAA
-568 LDLIAAIEKLAL
+568 LDLIAAIERLAL

-606 LNVAIHVAKSRGN
+606 LNVVIHMAKSKGS
-619 PTASGTNPGG
+619 PSSPLPGAPG

>member
-1 MEPDPNI
+1 
-8 HRMAGRIPQS
+8 MAGRIPQS

-113 QPDTAGSTTPLY
+113 QPDNSGSTTPLY
-125 DMNLRVAKY
+125 DMNLRVARY

-146 EYVKKR
+146 EYAKKR
-152 GLTSETIDKFLIG
+152 GLTRDTVDKFMIG

-180 KDADRKALS
+180 NDADRKALS

-326 RSAAWRAL
+326 RAAAWRAL

-342 DGRQIRFLFLPEGH
+342 EGRQIRFLFLPEGH

-384 ASALAEQADLSHAD
+384 ATALGEQADLSHAD

-425 RLSEAIKLTSARL
+425 RLAESIKLTSARL

-451 NHLTSS
+451 NHLSAGPSPAGAAGAGSTSS
-457 TPSMP
+457 HLA
-462 GSARSSSGSRAPRD
+462 ARRPRD

-498 GKVSGAHLTQL
+498 TKVSGAHLSQL
-509 EMTDDPGS
+509 EMTDDAGS

-528 QEPAPNTAVLLER
+528 QEPAANSAVLLER
-541 WRERPEVIRMRAL
+541 WRDRPEVTRMRAL

-568 LDLIAAIEKLAL
+568 LDLIAAIEKLAM
-580 EPTMRRHDELMAKGD
+580 EPTLRRQEELAAKGD
-595 LTDDERTELKE
+595 LITDDERAELKE
-606 LNVAIHVAKSRGN
+606 LNLAIHLAKSKGS
-619 PTASGTNPGG
+619 PGASSEGSVG

>member
-1 MEPDPNI
+1 
-8 HRMAGRIPQS
+8 MAGRIPQS

-90 SFPEAIEELASRL
+90 SFPEAIEELAGRL
-103 GLDVPREAGS
+103 GLDVPREAGGN
-113 QPDTAGSTTPLY
+113 QPDTTGSTAPLY

-134 FASVLPNDARAR
+134 FASVLPNDARAK
-146 EYVKKR
+146 EYAKKR
-152 GLTSETIDKFLIG
+152 GLTRETVDQFMIG

-170 WNEVLKRFGA
+170 WNDVLKRFGA
-180 KDADRKALS
+180 SDSDRKVLA

-197 ERTDSRTLDR
+197 ERTDSRTMDR

-256 LYGLYEVRQSRTTL
+256 LYGLYEVRQSRGTL
-270 KRLLV
+270 KRLMV

-326 RSAAWRAL
+326 RAAAWRAL

-356 DPDSLVGEEGREA
+356 DPDSLVGVEGRGA
-369 FEKRLDGSLPLSEYL
+369 FEKRLESSLPLSEYL
-384 ASALAEQADLSHAD
+384 VTALGEQADLSHAD
-398 GRAQFAELARPLVTK
+398 GRAQFAELARPLVSK
-413 VAPGVYRDLLIE
+413 VAPGVYRDLLID
-425 RLSEAIKLTSARL
+425 RLSEAIKLSAARL

-451 NHLTSS
+451 NHLTGGGMAAESGFS
-457 TPSMP
+457 GTVQ
-462 GSARSSSGSRAPRD
+462 ARRFAQRPRD
-476 GGGGRGLVT
+476 GGGGKGLIT
-485 KAVKLVVHFPSIA
+485 KAVKHLVHFPAIA
-498 GKVSGAHLTQL
+498 ATISGAQLTQL
-509 EMTDDPGS
+509 EMNDDPGA

-523 LDQLQ
+523 IDQLQ
-528 QEPAPNTAVLLER
+528 QDPAAHSGQLLER
-541 WRERPEVIRMRAL
+541 WRDRPEGARMRAL
-554 AGEEMLGLEESSAA
+554 AAEEFVGVEEAGAA
-568 LDLIAAIEKLAL
+568 LELASVIETLAM
-580 EPTMRRHDELMAKGD
+580 EPTLRRHDELMAKSE
-595 LTDDERTELKE
+595 LSDDERAELKE
-606 LNVAIHVAKSRGN
+606 LNVAIHRSKSKATQN
-619 PTASGTNPGG
+619 A
-629 R
+629 

>member
-1 MEPDPNI
+1 
-8 HRMAGRIPQS
+8 MAGRIPQS

-113 QPDTAGSTTPLY
+113 QPDTAGSTAPLY

-134 FASVLPNDARAR
+134 FASVLPNDARAK

-152 GLTSETIDKFLIG
+152 GLTRETIDKFLIG

-180 KDADRKALS
+180 KDADRKVLS

-197 ERTDSRTLDR
+197 ERTDSRTLER

-256 LYGLYEVRQSRTTL
+256 LYGLYEVRQSRATL

-356 DPDSLVGEEGREA
+356 DPDSLVGIEGREA
-369 FEKRLDGSLPLSEYL
+369 FEKRLDGALPLSEYL
-384 ASALAEQADLSHAD
+384 ATALAEQADLSHAD

-413 VAPGVYRDLLIE
+413 VAPGVYRDLLID
-425 RLSEAIKLTSARL
+425 RLAESIKLTSARL

-451 NHLTSS
+451 NHLS
-457 TPSMP
+457 
-462 GSARSSSGSRAPRD
+462 GSAAVAVERRPAGRPRD
-476 GGGGRGLVT
+476 GGGGKGLVT
-485 KAVKLVVHFPSIA
+485 KAVKLVVHFPAIA
-498 GKVSGAHLTQL
+498 AKISGAQLTQL

-541 WRERPEVIRMRAL
+541 WRDRPEVVRMRAL

-568 LDLIAAIEKLAL
+568 LDLTAAIETLAL
-580 EPTMRRHDELMAKGD
+580 EPTVRRYDELMAKGD
-595 LTDDERTELKE
+595 LTEDERTELKE
-606 LNVAIHVAKSRGN
+606 LNVAIHMAKSKVKSQS
-619 PTASGTNPGG
+619 SGAGPPG

>member
-1 MEPDPNI
+1 
-8 HRMAGRIPQS
+8 MAGRIPQS

-90 SFPEAIEELASRL
+90 SFPEAIEELAGRL

-113 QPDTAGSTTPLY
+113 QPDNTGSTTPLY

-134 FASVLPNDARAR
+134 FASVLPNDVRAR
-146 EYVKKR
+146 EYAKKR
-152 GLTSETIDKFLIG
+152 GLTRDTADKFMIG

-170 WNEVLKRFGA
+170 WNEVLKRFGGN
-180 KDADRKALS
+180 DTDRKVLA

-197 ERTDSRTLDR
+197 ERTDSRTLER

-256 LYGLYEVRQSRTTL
+256 LYGLYEVRQSRATL

-326 RSAAWRAL
+326 RAAAWRAL

-369 FEKRLDGSLPLSEYL
+369 FEKRLEGSLPLSEYL
-384 ASALAEQADLSHAD
+384 ATALAEQADLSHAD

-413 VAPGVYRDLLIE
+413 VVPGVFRDLLIE
-425 RLSEAIKLTSARL
+425 RMAESIKLTSARL
-438 NQLWFNEV
+438 NQLWFNEM

-451 NHLTSS
+451 NHTASAPVS
-457 TPSMP
+457 TAA
-462 GSARSSSGSRAPRD
+462 GSRQAAGTRAPRD
-476 GGGGRGLVT
+476 GGAGRGLVT

-541 WRERPEVIRMRAL
+541 WRERPEVVRMRTL

-568 LDLIAAIEKLAL
+568 LDLIAAIETLAL
-580 EPTMRRHDELMAKGD
+580 EPTLRRYDELMAKGD
-595 LTDDERTELKE
+595 LTDDERAELKE
-606 LNVAIHVAKSRGN
+606 LNVAIHMAKSR
-619 PTASGTNPGG
+619 AKSAA
-629 R
+629 